1 MSGGPSYS
9 EESVLRTAV
18 AADVPAIVDLINR
31 AFAVEKFF
39 KSGERID
46 AAGLAEM
53 MQHGEFLLLES
64 AAALISCVYVKI
76 TGERAYA
83 GTLAVDPLQ
92 QKSGIGRRMM
102 NEAEEYARAHACEV
116 LDIRIV
122 NVRPELSEIYTSWVR
137 ADRNRIG
144 RGDQDGYAAGLHHHV
159 EAVVTSQPLP
169 HGGFHR
175 GRGRGADS
183 SLRS

>member
-1 MSGGPSYS
+1 MSAGPSYS

-18 AADVPAIVDLINR
+18 PADVPGIIDLINR

-46 AAGLAEM
+46 AVGLTEM

-64 AAALISCVYVKI
+64 AGALIACIYVKI

-83 GTLAVDPLQ
+83 GTLAVDPSQ

-102 NEAEEYARAHACEV
+102 CEAEEYARVHGCEV

-122 NVRPELSEIYTSWVR
+122 NVRPELSEIYTKLGFVPTGIESAEVIKT
-137 ADRNRIG
+137 A
-144 RGDQDGYAAGLHHHV
+144 
-159 EAVVTSQPLP
+159 TQPVHFITMAKPL
-169 HGGFHR
+169 
-175 GRGRGADS
+175 
-183 SLRS
+183 